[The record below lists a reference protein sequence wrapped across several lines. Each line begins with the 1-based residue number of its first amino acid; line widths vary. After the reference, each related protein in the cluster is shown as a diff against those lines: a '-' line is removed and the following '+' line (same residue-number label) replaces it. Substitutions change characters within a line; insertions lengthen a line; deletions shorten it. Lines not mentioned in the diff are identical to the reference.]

1 MKKNGRDKLLERAGE
16 LGKITANTASPS
28 RKSSKPVAQTR
39 KRVFP
44 IPGLPIVKILDMRAV
59 LK

>member
-1 MKKNGRDKLLERAGE
+1 MRKNRSDKLLERAGE
-16 LGKITANTASPS
+16 TGGNTASKASPS
-28 RKSSKPVAQTR
+28 RKSPKPVAQTR